1 MKLFEGWREG
11 KSGLRTWKE
20 FEVCIGKLGPI
31 FGKFEIIAYEA
42 LVFLDD
48 EGSWGLTGV
57 PIRME
62 ADPYPVKTPQ

>member
-1 MKLFEGWREG
+1 MKLFEGWRGE
-11 KSGLRTWKE
+11 KSGLRAWKE
-20 FEVCIGKLGPI
+20 FDVYIGKVGWI

-57 PIRME
+57 PIRMKK
-62 ADPYPVKTPQ
+62 DPYPEKTPE